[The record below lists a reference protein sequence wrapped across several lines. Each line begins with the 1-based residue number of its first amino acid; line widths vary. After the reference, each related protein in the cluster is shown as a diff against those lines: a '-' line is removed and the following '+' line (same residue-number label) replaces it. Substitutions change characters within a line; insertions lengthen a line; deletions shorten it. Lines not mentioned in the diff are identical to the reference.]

1 MLLLL
6 LLLLLFAGVLNCSVV
21 VRTLV
26 QTVVLAGPN
35 DDIPVHVARQQS
47 AFPPNYVH
55 SLDSTHMLLTAKACY
70 EAGIT

>member
-6 LLLLLFAGVLNCSVV
+6 LLFYAGVLNCGVVV